1 MKWSLNWDTMR
12 LMYKANLV
20 ISLLY
25 EVYSYLDQV
34 AYIAR
39 REGTA
44 RSNFTEGLEKEHS
57 MKS

>member
-1 MKWSLNWDTMR
+1 MKWSLNWDTIR
-12 LMYKANLV
+12 LTYKANLD

-25 EVYSYLDQV
+25 EAHLYLDQV

-39 REGTA
+39 REGIA

-57 MKS
+57 RKS

>member
-1 MKWSLNWDTMR
+1 MRWSMNWDTIR
-12 LMYKANLV
+12 LTYKANRD

-25 EVYSYLDQV
+25 EVHLYLDQV

-39 REGTA
+39 REGIA